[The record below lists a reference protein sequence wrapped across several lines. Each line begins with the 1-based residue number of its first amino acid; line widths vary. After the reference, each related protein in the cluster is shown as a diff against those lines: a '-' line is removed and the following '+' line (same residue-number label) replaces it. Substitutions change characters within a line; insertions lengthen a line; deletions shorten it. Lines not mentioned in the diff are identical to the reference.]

1 MTGTAASRRWAR
13 VLAVALLVALV
24 VLGATLAGPW
34 RVGLRD
40 LGAPAATIEL
50 PDAPAP
56 TVPVEQEEHPV
67 EVDVPPELPGWVRA
81 VLTAIA
87 VVVLVVL
94 LAAAGRRLRP
104 YLVSD
109 RDDSRDEAG
118 PGEAVDADDLEVPVL
133 RDAVHRARRAL
144 VDDVPPGDAVV
155 AAWMALEEASARVG
169 VVREPAQTAGELTVQ
184 VLDATR
190 ADPTAV
196 RDLLGLYHQARYG
209 SRPVTSDDVVRARAD
224 LARLADGLRERAD
237 DTDDA
242 ENPEVSHEGA

>member
-1 MTGTAASRRWAR
+1 MTSTAATRRVAR
-13 VLAVALLVALV
+13 VLVVALLVALV

-34 RVGLRD
+34 RVGVRD

-50 PDAPAP
+50 PVDVEPSVPA
-56 TVPVEQEEHPV
+56 EQGEPPV

-104 YLVSD
+104 YLVAD
-109 RDDSRDEAG
+109 RDPTPDEGG
-118 PGEAVDADDLEVPVL
+118 PGEVVDADDLEVPVL

-184 VLDATR
+184 VLDATH
-190 ADPTAV
+190 ADPAAV
-196 RDLLGLYHQARYG
+196 RDLLGLYHRARYG
-209 SRPVTSDDVVRARAD
+209 SRPVTTEDVVRARAD

-237 DTDDA
+237 APEDA
-242 ENPEVSHEGA
+242 